1 MWRFFNCVALLA
13 IYSIGLLWHLLLCL
27 ALNKSA
33 RSFDSFHLYFGD
45 DFHRNIVHSWKRL
58 NWMLV
63 CCKSQFVWSNR
74 SGCVVIKLFCCHF
87 EHFPINYGNHLE
99 LWVIDQEC
107 TWPFFLRFFNVQSI
121 RGIFVRFPF
130 NNITI
135 NVCDSKE
142 FFRYFLSLPFDSS
155 FRLFF
160 NLCHSHS
167 LSLALIIISIFQ
179 TFKMINLTC

>member
-107 TWPFFLRFFNVQSI
+107 TWPFFSQILRRSN
-121 RGIFVRFPF
+121 
-130 NNITI
+130 
-135 NVCDSKE
+135 DS
-142 FFRYFLSLPFDSS
+142 RYF
-155 FRLFF
+155 R
-160 NLCHSHS
+160 S
-167 LSLALIIISIFQ
+167 LSIQ
-179 TFKMINLTC
+179 